1 MSHPEKPAE
10 TEKPKLARNLPEGFE
25 KGASI
30 GLHPDAVREINP
42 DFYAG
47 QPPMEAPQM
56 RTLDTVRSTTYY
68 TPLFHG
74 RIDESTLSMEGSGI
88 LIDADGNAQ
97 ILSASG
103 ESHEISPDNMR
114 GKGAAEIKEPL
125 TTYRTIAVDPSV
137 IPLGT
142 WVYVDFGNEHP
153 NTGWYRAEDTG
164 GSIKGNHIDIFT
176 GVGIQNYQR
185 GKQEIPGTAQRIVW
199 FEDGQ
204 IHTESS
210 ARREEVVAR
219 AMEERG
225 MLASATLTDTL
236 GIAPQESGAIHGKY
250 LELIDSEEV
259 KPHLEADRKKLGESS
274 IVDIRFNPRLLK
286 PAEGEEPAETQK
298 KNLKAETA
306 RRIAAYTSTKDGQWY
321 TLDYSSVGGEEH
333 LYNIGLGDI
342 LLDPDIEEVLVDRGG
357 ELIHARRGVPQSG
370 KYKGRQSF
378 VDQYGSYVATYD
390 GDRFK
395 ILSGEEMA
403 SDAYVQKL
411 NLENKVREAGKPAF
425 EQEYMAQKATEE
437 EIKRYLEEDEDNPA
451 FDIQIAEEGSVVD
464 QITFNLDGEQM
475 NNARIIEEEFR
486 AAGIAPSIIAAAIIN
501 AHSESRLRNIQSNC
515 YKNGIREES
524 YGLFQV
530 NIPAR
535 GGRVTAEQMLDPR
548 QNCREILREITNK
561 RGGRLR
567 ALAGQKASVSK
578 LTAVFCYDIERPGKR
593 ETSQFERARK
603 SLAFFSD
610 GVKQRD
616 KASTPETAVASREKG
631 QETEQKVTFDFQ
643 TPEGLKGKTDLAG
656 GQDAW
661 ILGSSSAYGM
671 DNYREGNTGICGIIG
686 ANPRNFFTNFKNR
699 VWPEVKDFKM
709 PRQVVLM
716 GLSVNGLPKNPSD
729 RSIKREMDGHLRI
742 AQFFED
748 RGVDV
753 KITTLQPY
761 EPKLASIQQF
771 NNTLREDYPQYCM
784 DIAPIFTTE
793 DGQHWKTGMA
803 ARDNLHL
810 SSDAN
815 RAVGSYIADQS
826 GERPA

>member
-1 MSHPEKPAE
+1 MPHPEKPTEA
-10 TEKPKLARNLPEGFE
+10 EKPKLARNLPEGFE

-42 DFYAG
+42 NFYAG
-47 QPPMEAPQM
+47 PPPMEAPHM
-56 RTLDTVRSTTYY
+56 RTLDEVRSTTYY

-103 ESHEISPDNMR
+103 KSHEISPDNMR

-125 TTYRTIAVDPSV
+125 TTYRTIAVDQSV

-142 WVYVDFGNEHP
+142 WVYVDFGNEHQY
-153 NTGWYRAEDTG
+153 TGWYRAEDTG
-164 GSIKGNHIDIFT
+164 GSIKGNQIDIFT

-199 FEDGQ
+199 FKDGQ

-210 ARREEVVAR
+210 ARREEVVAG

-225 MLASATLTDTL
+225 ALAATTLTDNL
-236 GIAPQESGAIHGKY
+236 GMMPQESGKIHKKY
-250 LELIDSEEV
+250 LDLIDSEEV

-274 IVDIRFNPRLLK
+274 IVDIRFNPRLLN
-286 PAEGEEPAETQK
+286 PAQEEEPAETRK
-298 KNLKAETA
+298 KNLKAETS
-306 RRIAAYTSTKDGQWY
+306 RRIAAYTNTKDGQWY

-342 LLDPDIEEVLVDRGG
+342 LLDPDIEEILVDRGG

-403 SDAYVQKL
+403 TDAYVQKL
-411 NLENKVREAGKPAF
+411 DLENKVREAEKPAF
-425 EQEYMAQKATEE
+425 EQKYAAQKATEE
-437 EIKRYLEEDEDNPA
+437 EIKRYLEEDGDNPA
-451 FDIQIAEEGSVVD
+451 FNVQISEEGSVVD
-464 QITFNLDGEQM
+464 QLTFDLSPSQKA
-475 NNARIIEEEFR
+475 NATIIETEFKKH
-486 AAGIAPSIIAAAIIN
+486 GLPNNLIAAAIVN
-501 AHSESRLRNIQSNC
+501 AHAESGLNASAIGDHGNSV
-515 YKNGIREES
+515 
-524 YGLFQV
+524 GLFQL
-530 NIPAR
+530 NIN
-535 GGRVTAEQMLDPR
+535 GGGHDMSVEERMDPVINTR
-548 QNCREILREITNK
+548 TILEREILQG
-561 RGGRLR
+561 RGARLR
-567 ALAGQKASVSK
+567 SAAKSGASVAK
-578 LTAVFCYDIERPGKR
+578 LAAIFSRDIERPGDTLGAMAR
-593 ETSQFERARK
+593 RAR
-603 SLAFFSD
+603 LATEFFR
-610 GVKQRD
+610 GGIKEE
-616 KASTPETAVASREKG
+616 ETELASRETAPKTG
-631 QETEQKVTFDFQ
+631 QKVAFEFQ
-643 TPEGLKGKTDLAG
+643 TPEGLKGKTDLED
-656 GQDAW
+656 GQDTW

-671 DNYREGNTGICGIIG
+671 DNYREGNTGICGING

-729 RSIKREMDGHLRI
+729 RAIKREMDGHLKI
-742 AQFFED
+742 AKFFED
-748 RGVDV
+748 RGVNV

-771 NNTLREDYPQYCM
+771 NDKLREDYPEYCM

-815 RAVGSYIADQS
+815 RAVGSYIADQA